1 LRLQQYDFD
10 IQHRSGVGNPA
21 EVLSRQPLQQC
32 SEKGASNV
40 ADQYVNFVEQH
51 SVPVAMNIK
60 DIMVAIKKDHQL
72 QNSISNIQSGKWTK
86 ASDLFSVRHELSVTN
101 SGLLMRGTQIVMPS
115 KLRMETLKHAHKGH
129 QGIVKTK
136 QALRT
141 KVWWPKIEKDSKDY
155 VQRCHAYLCLGQADP
170 PAPIKFNQMPSKPW
184 ERLHMDFLGPYTSG
198 ETLLVVTDAYSK
210 FPEVEIMKSTTTKQV
225 SASLERIFATHALP
239 LEVRTDNG
247 PPFNAKEFHQY
258 MKDRGILY
266 RTVTPLWPQANGE
279 AESFMK
285 PLNKA
290 IRAAQLEG
298 CYWREEI
305 YTFYWPTVLLH
316 SVALV

>member
-1 LRLQQYDFD
+1 M
-10 IQHRSGVGNPA
+10 IA
-21 EVLSRQPLQQC
+21 T
-32 SEKGASNV
+32 KT
-40 ADQYVNFVEQH
+40 
-51 SVPVAMNIK
+51 
-60 DIMVAIKKDHQL
+60 DHQL
-72 QNSISNIQSGKWTK
+72 QNAIANIQSGKWTK

-101 SGLLMRGTQIVMPS
+101 NGLLLRGTQIVMPS

-136 QALRT
+136 QALKYGGPKWT
-141 KVWWPKIEKDSKDY
+141 KMDY
-155 VQRCHAYLCLGQADP
+155 VQRCHACQCLGQADP
-170 PAPIKFNQMPSKPW
+170 PAPITFNQMPSEPW
-184 ERLHMDFLGPYTSG
+184 ERLHMDFLGPYTTG

-225 SASLERIFATHALP
+225 ITRLERIFATHGLP

-247 PPFNAKEFHQY
+247 PPFNANEFHQY
-258 MKDRGILY
+258 MKGRGILY

-279 AESFMK
+279 VESFMK

-298 CYWREEI
+298 
-305 YTFYWPTVLLH
+305 LD
-316 SVALV
+316 